1 MYQSTMRKISQ
12 FVSRRL
18 KRWKW
23 HLGRHFFLS
32 KRQQFVSITAILTIG
47 LVFSQLVPVELRYP
61 MVLFLA
67 GAAYALAA
75 FGLRDDLSGIEWLTL
90 LVLPMAYTAAIALFY
105 FLLPVRWLTRIPIA
119 ALYAV
124 GMYALLLTENIYN
137 VAASRT
143 IALLR
148 AAHSVGFLLTL
159 VTYFLLLQTILSF
172 RFHAP
177 INALATG
184 IVSFFLIFQFLWAIE
199 LESQVSQRLMHL
211 SVLLSVVFAQLAW
224 AFSFWPVSFVL
235 QALFIT
241 TCFYSI
247 VGMAQQYLVERLYK
261 KNVIEFAT
269 VTVLVFIIVFL
280 ATHWRGNF

>member
-1 MYQSTMRKISQ
+1 MKKIRESMT
-12 FVSRRL
+12 RRL
-18 KRWKW
+18 KRWN
-23 HLGRHFFLS
+23 RHFSLS
-32 KRQQFVSITAILTIG
+32 KRQQFVGITAILTIG
-47 LVFSQLVPVELRYP
+47 LLLTQLVSTELRYT

-67 GAAYALAA
+67 AAAYILSA
-75 FGLRDDLSGIEWLTL
+75 FSLRDDLSGIEWMTL
-90 LVLPMAYTAAIALFY
+90 LVLPTAYTAAIALFY
-105 FLLPVRWLTRIPIA
+105 FLLPVRWLTRIPVA
-119 ALYAV
+119 AFYAV

-137 VAASRT
+137 VAAERT

-172 RFHAP
+172 HFYAP
-177 INALATG
+177 VSVVATG
-184 IVSFFLIFQFLWAIE
+184 MVSFFLAFQFLWAIE
-199 LESQVSQRLMHL
+199 LESRVNQRLVHV

-224 AFSFWPVSFVL
+224 VFSFWPVSQVL

-241 TCFYSI
+241 TCFYSM

-261 KNVIEFAT
+261 KIVIEFMM